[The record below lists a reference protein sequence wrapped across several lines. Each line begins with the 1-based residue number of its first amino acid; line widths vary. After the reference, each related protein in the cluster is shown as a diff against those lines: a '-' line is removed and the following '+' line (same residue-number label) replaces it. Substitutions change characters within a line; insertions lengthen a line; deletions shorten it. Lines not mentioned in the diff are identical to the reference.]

1 MTEAAASSQAVISSQ
16 AVVATAF
23 GGPDVLTL
31 VDLPIRA
38 PGNGEVLLEVRA
50 AAINRAD
57 VKFYNGAFG
66 TDPCSLPMRL
76 GLEVSGVV
84 AAVGPDVSAVSVGD
98 EVVAQPVNGGYAQ
111 RVLVAADDVFP
122 KPPGLSFEQAAGLLM
137 VGGAAAHLVAA
148 AGVGPGDTVLVHGA
162 GGGVGQVVLQL
173 VLAKRARVI
182 GTASPRRHDDLR
194 ALGVEPVAYGERL
207 ADRVRALAPDGIDA
221 ALDTVGTDEAVDVS
235 IELVADRSRIA
246 TIAAFD
252 RAPGLG
258 IKLLGNGKGADPG
271 DALRAASRSELLD
284 LARQGM
290 IDVVVDRT
298 YPLADVR
305 AAHEYV
311 LSGHAGGKVV
321 LIP

>member
-1 MTEAAASSQAVISSQ
+1 MTETATSAQ
-16 AVVATAF
+16 AVVATEF
-23 GGPDVLTL
+23 GGPEVLTII
-31 VDLPIRA
+31 DLPIRP
-38 PGNGEVLLEVRA
+38 PGNGEVLLKVRA
-50 AAINRAD
+50 AAVNRAD
-57 VKFYNGAFG
+57 VKFYSGAFG

-84 AAVGPDVSAVSVGD
+84 TAVGPAVSTPSVGA
-98 EVVAQPVNGGYAQ
+98 EVVAQPVNGGYADY
-111 RVLVAADDVFP
+111 VLVAADDVFG
-122 KPPGLSFEQAAGLLM
+122 KPASLTFEEASGLLV

-148 AGVGPGDTVLVHGA
+148 ARVGSGDTVLLHGA
-162 GGGVGQVVLQL
+162 GGGVGLVALQL
-173 VLAKRARVI
+173 LLAKGARVI

-194 ALGVEPVAYGERL
+194 ARGAEPVAYGAGL

-258 IKLLGNGKGADPG
+258 IKLLGNGPGADPG
-271 DALRAASRSELLD
+271 DALRSAARSELLD
-284 LARQGM
+284 LARQGKL
-290 IDVVVDRT
+290 DVVVDRT

-311 LSGHAGGKVV
+311 VSGHASGKVV